1 MAKKKK
7 YDFVLDTDWLFNG
20 LLDAEQKQYVLLD
33 FFQKL
38 NKHFEELKVYP
49 MFIELSLHLG
59 NIKSLISK
67 NKILYTEKRFQSPDD
82 ELLLVDL
89 KMKDLPVLTD
99 EEVVEYKTIIKYYEH
114 QVQEYFDFAKSLWT
128 IAYDS
133 INIDYVNYDSN
144 LDSKSGFLY
153 YNEEGFINVWRY
165 QRKKVYKVKDQERTQ
180 ITKVYRGPSN
190 GLTIQEILSNF
201 SKTYYTK
208 KESNMPIFEI
218 TTDTQFPID
227 ETLLPITKR
236 KILAYIGGE
245 NTLSEKKNELV
256 NV

>member
-38 NKHFEELKVYP
+38 NKHFEQLKVYP

-59 NIKSLISK
+59 NIKSLITK
-67 NKILYTEKRFQSPDD
+67 NKILYTDKRFKSPDD

-99 EEVVEYKTIIKYYEH
+99 EEVNEYKIIIKYYEH
-114 QVQEYFDFAKSLWT
+114 QVQEYFDYAKSLWS

-133 INIDYVNYDSN
+133 IDIKVINKDSN
-144 LDSKSGFLY
+144 LDNKI
-153 YNEEGFINVWRY
+153 GFIYYYEGEILNIWRY

-180 ITKVYRGPSN
+180 ITNVYRGLHN
-190 GLTIQEILSNF
+190 DLTMEELISKF

-208 KESNMPIFEI
+208 NESNGPIFEI
-218 TTDTQFPID
+218 KCETKFPIE

-236 KILAYIGGE
+236 KLLAFISNKDNVY
-245 NTLSEKKNELV
+245 NKKELV
-256 NV
+256 KT

>member
-59 NIKSLISK
+59 NIKSLITK
-67 NKILYTEKRFQSPDD
+67 NKILYTDKRFKSPDD

-99 EEVVEYKTIIKYYEH
+99 EEVNEYKIIIKYYEH
-114 QVQEYFDFAKSLWT
+114 QVQEYFDYAKSLWS
-128 IAYDS
+128 IAYES
-133 INIDYVNYDSN
+133 IDIKVMNRESNIN
-144 LDSKSGFLY
+144 SKF
-153 YNEEGFINVWRY
+153 GFIYYYDGDIVNIWRY
-165 QRKKVYKVKDQERTQ
+165 DRRKVYKVKDQERTQ
-180 ITKVYRGPSN
+180 ITKVYVGLHN
-190 GLTIQEILSNF
+190 DLTIQELISKF
-201 SKTYYTK
+201 SKTYYSK
-208 KESNMPIFEI
+208 KESEGPIFEI
-218 TTDTQFPID
+218 KCETKFPIN

-236 KILAYIGGE
+236 KVLAFIG
-245 NTLSEKKNELV
+245 NKDIVEKKKELAKV
-256 NV
+256 